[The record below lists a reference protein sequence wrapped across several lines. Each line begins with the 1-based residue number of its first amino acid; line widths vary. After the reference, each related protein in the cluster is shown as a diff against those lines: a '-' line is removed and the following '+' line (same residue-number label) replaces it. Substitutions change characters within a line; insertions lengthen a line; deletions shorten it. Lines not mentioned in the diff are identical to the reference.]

1 MVQLSDPPPENRFL
15 STLEPGEAA
24 ALRPLLRRTVVTAD
38 QTVVEQGAPVIDV
51 HFPIN
56 AQFAN
61 LIRYPDGRA
70 IETAVVGHEGLTG
83 LAPFMADR
91 PCAWEIVCRASG
103 SAWVA
108 SAPALRALS
117 LERPRLM
124 QRLLLLTDLYQTQ
137 AALTAACIALHPVEA
152 RMARWILT
160 ASDLSPHDTL
170 IFRQEEMGL
179 LIGAR
184 RTTVSEA
191 ASRLRRRKR
200 IAYGRGVIRITDRA
214 ALEAEACDC
223 YRMLRPRFDAFLGCF
238 DTP

>member
-1 MVQLSDPPPENRFL
+1 MVQLSDPTPENRFI
-15 STLEPGEAA
+15 STLEPAEGA
-24 ALRPLLRRTVVTAD
+24 ALRPLLRRTTVTAN
-38 QTVVEQGAPVIDV
+38 QTVVEQGAPITEV
-51 HFPIN
+51 HFPID

-61 LIRYPDGRA
+61 LLRYPDGRTL
-70 IETAVVGHEGLTG
+70 ETAVVGHEGLTG

-108 SAPALRALS
+108 SAQALRALS

-124 QRLLLLTDLYQTQ
+124 QRLLLLTDLYQAQ

-160 ASDLSPHDTL
+160 ASDLSPNDTL
-170 IFRQEEMGL
+170 VFRQEEMGL

-200 IAYGRGVIRITDRA
+200 IAYGRGIIRIVDRA

-223 YRMLRPRFDAFLGCF
+223 YRMLRPRLDAFLGRP

>member
-1 MVQLSDPPPENRFL
+1 MVQLSDPTAENRFL
-15 STLEPGEAA
+15 STLEPGEGA
-24 ALRPLLRRTVVTAD
+24 ALRPLLRRTTVTAD
-38 QTVVEQGAPVIDV
+38 HTVVEQGAPVTEV
-51 HFPIN
+51 HFPID

-61 LIRYPDGRA
+61 LIRYPDGRTL
-70 IETAVVGHEGLTG
+70 ETAVVGHEGLTG

-91 PCAWEIVCRASG
+91 PCTWEIVCRASG

-108 SAPALRALS
+108 SAPALRTLS

-137 AALTAACIALHPVEA
+137 AALTAACIALHSVEA

-170 IFRQEEMGL
+170 VFRQEEMGL

-223 YRMLRPRFDAFLGCF
+223 YRMLRPRFDEFLGRP
-238 DTP
+238 DTS

>member
-1 MVQLSDPPPENRFL
+1 MVQPSDPTPENRFI
-15 STLEPGEAA
+15 STLEPAEGA
-24 ALRPLLRRTVVTAD
+24 ALRPLLRRTTVTAN
-38 QTVVEQGAPVIDV
+38 QTVVEQGAPITEV
-51 HFPIN
+51 HFPID

-61 LIRYPDGRA
+61 LLRYPDGRTL
-70 IETAVVGHEGLTG
+70 ETAVVGHEGLTG

-108 SAPALRALS
+108 SAQALRALS

-124 QRLLLLTDLYQTQ
+124 QRLLLLTDLYQAQ

-160 ASDLSPHDTL
+160 ASDLSPNDTL
-170 IFRQEEMGL
+170 VFRQEEMGL

-200 IAYGRGVIRITDRA
+200 IAYGRGIIRIVDRA

-223 YRMLRPRFDAFLGCF
+223 YRMLRPRLDAFLGRP

>member
-1 MVQLSDPPPENRFL
+1 MVQLSDPTPENRFI
-15 STLEPGEAA
+15 STLEPAEGA
-24 ALRPLLRRTVVTAD
+24 ALRPLLRRTTVTAN
-38 QTVVEQGAPVIDV
+38 QTVVEQGAPITEV
-51 HFPIN
+51 HFPID

-61 LIRYPDGRA
+61 LLRYPDGRTL
-70 IETAVVGHEGLTG
+70 ETAVVGHEGLTG

-108 SAPALRALS
+108 SAQALRALS

-124 QRLLLLTDLYQTQ
+124 QRLLLLTDLYQAQ

-160 ASDLSPHDTL
+160 ASDLSPNDTL
-170 IFRQEEMGL
+170 VFRQEEMGL

-200 IAYGRGVIRITDRA
+200 IAYGRGIIRIVDRA

-223 YRMLRPRFDAFLGCF
+223 YRMLRPRLDAFLRRP